1 MTKRHQN
8 LKREPA
14 QAVEL
19 NLEEILAAIQE
30 ALLSRPQTRRGGF
43 LISDEALRGGA
54 IKARALKA
62 LPAR

>member
-8 LKREPA
+8 LNKGPA

-19 NLEEILAAIQE
+19 NLEEILAAIQQ

-43 LISDEALRGGA
+43 LISDEALRGSA
-54 IKARALKA
+54 MKSRPLKA